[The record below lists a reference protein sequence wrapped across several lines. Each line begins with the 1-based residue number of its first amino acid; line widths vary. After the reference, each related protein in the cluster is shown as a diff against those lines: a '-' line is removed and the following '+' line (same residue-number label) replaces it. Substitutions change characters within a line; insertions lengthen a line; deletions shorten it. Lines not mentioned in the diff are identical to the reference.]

1 MGEIGWYRILE
12 YVYNM
17 VAISPYFCGM
27 EWIFSM
33 ETLKE
38 TAASFLKITGS
49 KAVLAFHGQMGA
61 GKTTFIHALCEV
73 LGVKDVVGSP
83 TFSIINEYRYEE
95 DGRMKPLYHM
105 DLYRL
110 RDEEEAQRAG
120 VEDALYSGH
129 TCLVEWPEKAP
140 GIFPDTTIHVHIEPV
155 DTKTRRLKI
164 TNI

>member
-1 MGEIGWYRILE
+1 MAESGCYRIRE

-27 EWIFSM
+27 EWIFSV
-33 ETLKE
+33 ETLNE
-38 TAASFLKITGS
+38 TAAAFLQATGRTG
-49 KAVLAFHGQMGA
+49 VFAFHGQMGA

-83 TFSIINEYRYEE
+83 TFSIINEYRYLE
-95 DGRMKPLYHM
+95 DDRMKPLFHM

-129 TCLVEWPEKAP
+129 TCLVEWPEKAA
-140 GIFPDTTIHVHIEPV
+140 GIFPDNTVHVSIELV